1 MSAINRYLEMMAEKR
16 ASDLFL
22 TANAPPMIKIE
33 GRHRPAHDS
42 VLTDKVVAQLANS
55 MMSEEQQ
62 QRFANELEIDLAVEH
77 SGVGRYRVNIFHQRG
92 NVAVAIRYLPLE
104 IPTLEALHM
113 PESISELVHER
124 RGLILM
130 VGPTGSGKT
139 TTLAAM
145 LDQRNRE
152 AEGHILTIEDPIE
165 FVYSHKKG
173 IVNQRELGADTHA
186 MEIALRS
193 AVREAPDVIL
203 LGESRDYD
211 SIATCLHL
219 AGTGHLVF
227 STLHASNTY
236 QAFQRIVRM
245 FPPTAREQLF
255 MDLSLNLRAVMSQRL
270 VTTKEG
276 KRRAAVEVLVN
287 TPHVADLILNGRID
301 EIKHVM
307 EDSGDPRIQTFDD
320 ALAQLYRDGHIEWE
334 QALSHSDSPSHLEAQ
349 FHFGNTS
356 SG

>member
-1 MSAINRYLEMMAEKR
+1 
-16 ASDLFL
+16 
-22 TANAPPMIKIE
+22 
-33 GRHRPAHDS
+33 
-42 VLTDKVVAQLANS
+42 
-55 MMSEEQQ
+55 
-62 QRFANELEIDLAVEH
+62 
-77 SGVGRYRVNIFHQRG
+77 
-92 NVAVAIRYLPLE
+92 
-104 IPTLEALHM
+104 M
-113 PESISELVHER
+113 PEAMTELAMR
-124 RGLILM
+124 KRGLVLM

-145 LDQRNRE
+145 LEHRNINK
-152 AEGHILTIEDPIE
+152 AGHILTIEDPIE

-173 IVNQRELGADTHA
+173 LVNQRELGTDTHA

-255 MDLSLNLRAVMSQRL
+255 MDLSLNLQAVLSQRL
-270 VTTKEG
+270 VTGKDG
-276 KRRAAVEVLVN
+276 KRRAAVEVLFN

-307 EDSGDPRIQTFDD
+307 EESGDPRIQTFDD
-320 ALAQLYRDGHIEWE
+320 SLAQLYRDGQIEWE
-334 QALSHSDSPSHLEAQ
+334 EALANADSPSHMETQ
-349 FHFGNTS
+349 FHFGKS
-356 SG
+356 AE

>member
-1 MSAINRYLEMMAEKR
+1 MSTINRYLEMLAEQH

-22 TANAPPMIKIE
+22 TANSPPMMKVE
-33 GRHRPAHDS
+33 GRFTPAHATI
-42 VLTDKVVAQLANS
+42 LTPKAVEQLCME
-55 MMSEEQQ
+55 MMTEEQRA
-62 QRFANELEIDLAVEH
+62 RFASELEIDLALEH
-77 SGVGRYRVNIFHQRG
+77 PGVGRYRVNIFRQRG
-92 NVAVAIRYLPLE
+92 NVAAAIRYLPLD
-104 IPTLEALHM
+104 IPTLAELRM
-113 PESISELVHER
+113 PETMSEVAMR
-124 RGLILM
+124 KRGLVLM

-145 LDQRNRE
+145 LEHRNKTM
-152 AEGHILTIEDPIE
+152 AGHILTIEDPIE
-165 FVYSHKKG
+165 YVYSHKKS
-173 IVNQRELGADTHA
+173 IVNQRELGTDTHA
-186 MEIALRS
+186 MELALRS

-219 AGTGHLVF
+219 AGTGHLVL

-255 MDLSLNLRAVMSQRL
+255 MDLSLNLQAVMSQRL
-270 VTTKEG
+270 VTGKDG
-276 KRRAAVEVLVN
+276 KRRAAVEVLFN

-320 ALAQLYRDGHIEWE
+320 SLAKLYRDGHIEWE
-334 QALSHSDSPSHLEAQ
+334 EAMAHADSPSHLETQ
-349 FHFGNTS
+349 FHFGKS
-356 SG
+356 A